1 LTSTAERVLVK
12 AVEVFDLVGPD
23 GVRVGERPAPAD
35 EGSVVVDVRAVG
47 LSFPDLL
54 RSRGEYQ
61 EKSDTPYVLGA
72 EFAGIVH
79 SSPEDSGF
87 AAGDRV
93 AGNTTG
99 TGAMAARIAV
109 DTSSLIP
116 LPESVSFEQGAAAIF
131 NYETAIFALEH
142 RAVLRAGETLLVH
155 GAAGGTGTAAIQIG
169 KALGASV
176 VAVVSSDEKESI
188 ARTAG
193 ADAVVRSDGDW
204 KAGVAEFTAGRGADV
219 VFDPVGG
226 ERMVDTIRSL
236 AFGGRW
242 VIVGFT
248 EGTIPQ
254 IPANRLLFKNGT
266 AMGSFLGGY
275 LTSAPAA
282 AAQLQ
287 ARIRELLADGSIAP
301 IVGAT
306 YPPERAGE
314 ALAQLA
320 ERKALGKVVVTF
332 A

>member
-1 LTSTAERVLVK
+1 LTSTAVLVT
-12 AVEVFDLVGPD
+12 AVEVVELTGPE
-23 GVRVGERPAPAD
+23 GVRVGKRPEPAS
-35 EGSVVVDVRAVG
+35 EGSVVIDVRAVG

-72 EFAGIVH
+72 EFAGVVH
-79 SSPEDSGF
+79 SSPDGSGF
-87 AAGDRV
+87 AEGDRV
-93 AGNTTG
+93 AGNTSG
-99 TGAMAARIAV
+99 IGAMAARIAV
-109 DTSSLIP
+109 DPSSLIP
-116 LPESVSFEQGAAAIF
+116 LPDSVSFEQGAAAIF

-142 RAVLRAGETLLVH
+142 RAALRSGETLLVH

-176 VAVVSSDEKESI
+176 IGVVSSDEKEAI

-193 ADAVVRSDGDW
+193 ADEVVRSDGDW
-204 KAGVAEFTAGRGADV
+204 KVGVGEFTGGRGVDV

-248 EGTIPQ
+248 EGSIPQ

-275 LTSAPAA
+275 LTSVPEAA
-282 AAQLQ
+282 GQLQ
-287 ARIRELLADGSIAP
+287 ARIGELLESGSIAP

-306 YPPERAGE
+306 YSPDRAGE

-320 ERKALGKVVVTF
+320 ERRALGKVVVTF
-332 A
+332 E